1 MNIAAL
7 LCLSFVV
14 KSAVKE
20 IEYAQALL
28 RGAVIRIIIQFHV
41 IFVSLI
47 RLHLFVGELEDFIIS
62 RDTAA
67 LCGDSIIIHLLVS
80 LRRP

>member
-20 IEYAQALL
+20 IEYVQALL

-62 RDTAA
+62 RKTAA